1 MIFNLMLEFFRTLL
15 RKWNFFTDQGHQDAL
30 HFSLM
35 IIDLFND
42 FYLNNFFVIEVW
54 FSFFLRP
61 LSFQLVD
68 IILKIFVL
76 SLDLNKKSL

>member
-1 MIFNLMLEFFRTLL
+1 MIFSLMLEFFKTLL
-15 RKWNFFTDQGHQDAL
+15 RKWNFFTDQGYQDAL